1 VSQRHFSPILLA
13 CTLLAPVGCS
23 DGAADTTADAAA
35 PPSGVWNPIIWADV
49 PDPALLR
56 VRDTYYMSST
66 TMHMS
71 PGLPIMKSTDLVN
84 WEMASYAYDTLG
96 HNDALTLRNGESAY
110 GSGSWASSLRYHD
123 GRFYVSTFSNTTDR
137 THIYVAD
144 DPETGPWEAI
154 SFEPSLHDHSLF
166 FDDDG
171 RVYMA
176 YSVGDIALVEL
187 NADLSGIKPDGFND
201 VIIEEAHSVVGEPVR
216 LRAEGSQ
223 LFKKDGVYYLVNITW
238 PTDGVRTVIVH
249 RAPEITGPWEGRMV
263 LQDQGVA
270 QGTLIDT
277 PDGEWYAWLFKD
289 HGSVGRI
296 PYLVPV
302 TWEDGWPVLG
312 VDGRVPATLDLPAR
326 GRESWGVTGIVASD
340 EFEREPGDA
349 TLPMAWQW
357 NHNPDD
363 EHWQLLEDPGRLR
376 LTNGRVDTGLLDT
389 RNTLTQRTFG
399 PVSSG
404 VTAVDVAGMRDGDY
418 AGLALLQRR
427 YGFVGVKMEAGQR
440 SIVMVS
446 NQPTGGGIVGEPAE
460 VAAIPTTADRV
471 YLKADADFRG
481 LVDFQG
487 TFDVTT
493 DLRDTGWFY
502 YSLDAEEWTRIGEPL
517 RMIYSLPHFM
527 GYRFGLF
534 NFATRETG
542 GYADFDFYRVS
553 DATRTLPSG

>member
-1 VSQRHFSPILLA
+1 MSHRPFSPILLA
-13 CTLLAPVGCS
+13 FAVLAPVGCS
-23 DGAADTTADAAA
+23 DGPADTPADTAT
-35 PPSGVWNPIIWADV
+35 PPGGVWNPIIWADV

-56 VRDTYYMSST
+56 VGDTYYMSST

-71 PGLPIMKSTDLVN
+71 PGLPIMKSTDLVS

-96 HNDALTLRNGESAY
+96 ENDALTLQNGRSAY

-123 GRFYVSTFSNTTDR
+123 GRFYVSTFSNTTGR
-137 THIYVAD
+137 THIYATD
-144 DPETGPWEAI
+144 DPDTGPWEAW

-176 YSVGDIALVEL
+176 YSVGDITLVEL
-187 NADLSGIKPDGFND
+187 DEDLSGIKPDGFND
-201 VIIEEAHSVVGEPVR
+201 VIIEEANSVVGEPVG

-223 LFKKDGVYYLVNITW
+223 LWTRDGMYYLLNITW
-238 PTDGVRTVIVH
+238 PVDGVRTVIVH
-249 RAPEITGPWEGRMV
+249 RAEEITGPWEGRMV

-277 PDGEWYAWLFKD
+277 PGGEWYAWLFKD

-312 VDGRVPATLDLPAR
+312 VDGRVPPTLDITAR

-340 EFEREPGDA
+340 EFDREPGDA
-349 TLPMAWQW
+349 PLPMAWQW

-363 EHWQLLEDPGRLR
+363 EHWERLENPGRLR

-399 PVSSG
+399 PVSSA
-404 VTAVDVAGMRDGDY
+404 VAAVDVAGMRDGDY

-427 YGFVGVKMEAGQR
+427 YGFVGVKMDAGQKAV
-440 SIVMVS
+440 VMVS
-446 NQPTGGGIVGEPAE
+446 NQPEGPGVVGEPIE
-460 VAAIPTTADRV
+460 VETIPTTADRV

-493 DLRDTGWFY
+493 ELRDTGWFY
-502 YSLDAEEWTRIGEPL
+502 YSLDGEEWTRIGVPL
-517 RMIYSLPHFM
+517 RMVYSLPHFM

-534 NFATRETG
+534 NFATREAG
-542 GYADFDFYRVS
+542 GYVDFDYYRVS
-553 DATRTLPSG
+553 DAARTLPSG